1 MRRRELQRGG
11 SRAHQRVPVSADY
24 CHSRVQLRGRGYSQ
38 EQRGH
43 AVGGRGGRLSRT
55 AGMIMAT
62 TVMTDELIDKAAG
75 AKAASIV
82 LARTP
87 TDLKNRALLAIAS
100 AIRAREDD
108 ILSANADD
116 CANASPRIEID
127 RLRLTPD
134 RIAGMARDVE
144 AVARLAD
151 PIGEQFD
158 NITRPNGLVIS
169 KRRVPLGVVGVVYE
183 SRPNVTSD
191 VAAICIKTGNA
202 VVLRGGS
209 EALAS
214 NRAIAAAIRDGL
226 AGVGLPET
234 AVQLITSTDRAL
246 VARMLKLREYID
258 VIIPRGG
265 EGLIKATIENATIP
279 VIETG
284 AGVCHTYV
292 DRSADQGMAIS
303 IVYNA
308 KVRRPTICNALDTLL
323 VHKDIAESWLP
334 KMAAEW
340 RKARVEIRADAEA
353 SRVLSAAGVS
363 AVPAAP
369 EDFGKEFL
377 SLVAAVKVVG
387 GLDDALEHIRVY
399 GSGHSE
405 AIVTEDAHAASRFLK
420 EVDAAAVFVNASTQ
434 FTDGGEFGLGTE
446 VGISTQ
452 KLHARGPMG
461 LRELTSYKWVVEGT
475 GQVMGEE

>member
-1 MRRRELQRGG
+1 M
-11 SRAHQRVPVSADY
+11 PV
-24 CHSRVQLRGRGYSQ
+24 
-38 EQRGH
+38 
-43 AVGGRGGRLSRT
+43 T
-55 AGMIMAT
+55 
-62 TVMTDELIDKAAG
+62 TDELIEKAAG
-75 AKAASIV
+75 AKSASVV
-82 LARTP
+82 LAQAS
-87 TDLKNRALLAIAS
+87 TDLKNRALNAIAT
-100 AIRAREDD
+100 AIRAREVE
-108 ILSANADD
+108 ILAANAQD
-116 CANASPRIEID
+116 CSNASPRIELD
-127 RLRLTPD
+127 RLRLTPE
-134 RIAGMARDVE
+134 RVGGMARDVE
-144 AVARLAD
+144 AVARLED

-158 NITRPNGLVIS
+158 KVTRPNGLAIS

-191 VAAICIKTGNA
+191 VAAICLKTGNA

-214 NRAIAAAIRDGL
+214 NRAIAAAIQAGL
-226 AGVGLPET
+226 KQAGLPDA
-234 AVQLITSTDRAL
+234 AVQMIESTDRAL
-246 VARMLKLREYID
+246 VQRMLKLREYID

-265 EGLIKATIENATIP
+265 EGLIRATIENATIP

-292 DRSADQGMAIS
+292 DRAADPEMALR

-308 KVRRPTICNALDTLL
+308 KVRRPTICNALDTVL
-323 VHKDIAESWLP
+323 VHRDIAESWLP
-334 KMAAEW
+334 RMAAEW
-340 RKARVEIRADAEA
+340 SKARVEIRADEEARRTLEA
-353 SRVLSAAGVS
+353 SGAASVA
-363 AVPAAP
+363 AVA

-387 GLDDALEHIRVY
+387 SLDDALEHIRRH

-405 AIVTEDAHAASRFLK
+405 AIVTEDSEAASRFLK

-434 FTDGGEFGLGTE
+434 FTDGGEFGLGAE

-461 LRELTSYKWVVEGT
+461 LRELTTYKWIIEGH
-475 GQVMGEE
+475 GQVRP